1 MGYKGDSRVTIY
13 LQPPP
18 FYMHYMIYRTK
29 CKVYITKNNKYIT
42 LCEKDYYVWVNSKLR
57 IPFVTQDSLFVNESP
72 VL

>member
-13 LQPPP
+13 L
-18 FYMHYMIYRTK
+18 HYMIYRTK

-42 LCEKDYYVWVNSKLR
+42 LCEKDYYVLVNSKLR
-57 IPFVTQDSLFVNESP
+57 IPFVTQDSPFVNESP